1 MGFILEYDASN
12 KILLATIE
20 GLLTA
25 AVLLE
30 LQTAASE
37 WARTS
42 KFEIEVGIVDIS
54 RVTKVEISADEIRD
68 VARRPTPLPSKVL
81 RIGVAPKDLLYGLVR
96 MFQLL
101 TESTRPNF
109 QNVRTLDE
117 AYRLIN
123 VESPQFE
130 RVT

>member
-1 MGFILEYDASN
+1 LGLTLEYDAEN

-20 GLLTA
+20 GPLTA
-25 AVLLE
+25 AVLVE
-30 LQTAASE
+30 LQEAAGK
-37 WARTS
+37 WARS
-42 KFEIEVGIVDIS
+42 SNAELEVGIVDIS
-54 RVTKVEISADEIRD
+54 RVTKVEISSDEIRD
-68 VARRPTPLPSKVL
+68 VARRPMPLPSKVL

-109 QNVRTLDE
+109 QNVRTLEE

-123 VESPQFE
+123 VEAPQFE
-130 RVT
+130 RVA